1 MCAECVSQVP
11 LLDLKICRASIRDY
25 SNHKDISWYIK
36 MYYIICYLKPPC
48 FCWVWHWAAILKMQ
62 RHLIFINNIYL

>member
-36 MYYIICYLKPPC
+36 MYYILL
-48 FCWVWHWAAILKMQ
+48 VWHWAAILKMQ